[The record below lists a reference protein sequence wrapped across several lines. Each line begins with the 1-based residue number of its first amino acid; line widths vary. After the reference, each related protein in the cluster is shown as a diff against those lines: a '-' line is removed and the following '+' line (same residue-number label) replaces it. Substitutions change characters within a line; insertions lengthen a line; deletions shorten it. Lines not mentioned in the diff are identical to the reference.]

1 MMKEKEINLLQIFT
15 IFWKKK
21 THFILIVLFSLSVG
35 IFYNSSQTEDPFN
48 IEVSLNLN
56 PSKDDEF
63 IKFLN
68 ITRIFK
74 GNQIFKNFKNDGL
87 KKSSNKEV
95 NFSNYKLNSF
105 TVLEKFVLEILDYE
119 EVKQI
124 LRKYIDINKNLSEED
139 QRRKLY
145 QYLRLFSLKNNE
157 EGVYVLRFRW
167 NNEDQAISILNE
179 ILELTSINLKKLIFR
194 EIESLLVSSM
204 NRSKLKDINRVVYLR
219 EQSAIAKELG
229 LEENSLNSFRMSE
242 PNVSLNINSNQG
254 RVYYLRGYKAIDK
267 EIELIEKREYIDFK
281 NIKSEIEIIKKL
293 NTKWV
298 NYNIYLYKKKLIVNN
313 EKTNILVLSTIIGIL
328 FGILYILIINIL
340 PFRKI
345 I

>member
-48 IEVSLNLN
+48 IEVSLNLKS
-56 PSKDDEF
+56 SKDDEF

-68 ITRIFK
+68 ITQIFEGK
-74 GNQIFKNFKNDGL
+74 QIFKNFQNNGL
-87 KKSSNKEV
+87 KKSSNKGE

-124 LRKYIDINKNLSEED
+124 LGKYIDINKNLSEED
-139 QRRKLY
+139 QKRKLY
-145 QYLRLFSLKNNE
+145 QYLRLFSLKNE

-179 ILELTSINLKKLIFR
+179 ILELTSINLKKLIFK
-194 EIESLLVSSM
+194 EIESLLVTSM
-204 NRSKLKDINRVVYLR
+204 KISKLTDINRVVYLR

-242 PNVSLNINSNQG
+242 PNVSLNINSIQG

-267 EIELIEKREYIDFK
+267 EIELIEKREYIDYK

-298 NYNIYLYKKKLIVNN
+298 NYNIYLYKKKFIVNN
-313 EKTNILVLSTIIGIL
+313 EKTKILVLSTIIGIL